1 MDINIDYIPTDKQ
14 ALYHA
19 STADEVLYGGAAG
32 GGKSRA
38 TVMEAFID
46 GMENPGIHSYL
57 FRNTYPELRDTL
69 VKEAQ
74 LNIPKQLGRY
84 IGSDHDYRLQNG
96 SVLHFRYARN
106 LTDAYTYQGAEMNR
120 LFIDELTKFKK
131 EIVDFLLTRVRAP
144 KSLNVKPFKRFTA
157 NPGGVGHG
165 WVKSMFIDAL
175 EPYKIH
181 KIEAYSRTLKRNT
194 IVTRQYIPA
203 LVTDNP
209 HLTEDYIIQLESLP
223 EALQKA
229 LLEGNWDMFEGQVF
243 TEWVNDPNNYQTR
256 QKTHVIDP
264 FVIPSDWK
272 RYRSFDWGYSRP
284 FSVGYWAECP
294 FGRLY
299 RYHEIYGT
307 EKDPVTRI
315 TKEPNKGLYM
325 SVDKVADLVKVYED
339 KYEKGNQVIGYADPS
354 IFADNGMPDG
364 SIARIFERR
373 GIYWQP
379 ADNSRIPGKMQVH
392 YRLAF
397 DADGLP
403 MMYVFSNCKDFIRT
417 IPNLVYD
424 LNDVEDVDTEGEDH
438 IYDDTRYMCMARPI
452 KARKNM
458 MPKKIWTPQ
467 DDPLN
472 MIERPIVTTPY
483 DSLGSVFNNMKV

>member
-1 MDINIDYIPTDKQ
+1 MRTIDINIDYIPTVKQ
-14 ALYHA
+14 AMYHR
-19 STADEVLYGGAAG
+19 STADELLYGGAAG
-32 GGKSRA
+32 GGKSKA

-46 GMENPGIHSYL
+46 GMEHPGIHTYL

-69 VKEAQ
+69 IKEAQ
-74 LNIPKQLGRY
+74 LSIPKELGRY
-84 IGSDHDYRLQNG
+84 IGSDHDYRLQGG

-106 LTDAYTYQGAEMNR
+106 LTDAYLYQGAEMNR
-120 LFIDELTKFKK
+120 LFIDELTKFLK
-131 EIVDFLLTRVRAP
+131 EVFDYLCTRVRAP
-144 KSLNVKPFKRFTA
+144 KRLRIKPFKRFTA
-157 NPGGVGHG
+157 NPGGIGHG

-181 KIEAYSRTLKRNT
+181 KIETYSRTLKRNT

-229 LLEGNWDMFEGQVF
+229 LLEGNWDVFEGQVF
-243 TEWVNDPNNYQTR
+243 TEWRNDKNNYQTR
-256 QKTHVIDP
+256 KGTHVIEP

-284 FSVGYWAECP
+284 FSVGYWAEDP
-294 FGRLY
+294 SGRLY

-307 EKDPVTRI
+307 EKDPVTRL

-325 SVDKVADLVKVYED
+325 SADKVAELCKTYED
-339 KYEKGNQVIGYADPS
+339 KYEKGRTIIGYADPS

-364 SIARIFERR
+364 SIARIFERK
-373 GIYWQP
+373 GIFWQK
-379 ADNSRIPGKMQVH
+379 ADNERIAGKMQFH

-397 DADGLP
+397 DEDGLP
-403 MMYVFSNCKDFIRT
+403 MMYVFSNCKDFIRV
-417 IPNLVYD
+417 IPTLVYD
-424 LNDVEDVDTEGEDH
+424 IHDVEDIDTDTEEH
-438 IYDDTRYMCMARPI
+438 CYDEARYLFMAKPI
-452 KARKNM
+452 KPRRNM
-458 MPKKIWTPQ
+458 IKPKSILLA

-472 MIERPIVTTPY
+472 MIERPKVLTPY
-483 DSLGSVFNNMKV
+483 EGVGRIIY